1 MISNPDSFVL
11 HQQVHQTLAGSGCA
25 GFISWCIPCS
35 PYAWRSYSG
44 FVSGCRKHSVEGEVK
59 SGACQNDPQIAMTNR
74 SFERLQAG
82 QIEIDQPWPI
92 ASVTSHQGVG
102 IVGCW
107 SSAMRHQ
114 DVGARALI
122 RQAVLMSGLQGKVVK
137 LFVSFP
143 TLRYGCV
150 KSQSHWKLLTES

>member
-1 MISNPDSFVL
+1 MESF
-11 HQQVHQTLAGSGCA
+11 LAGGKIMPSACKTFQKENSYKIYPERCIIVINLVALCPSGIESRL
-25 GFISWCIPCS
+25 FCS
-35 PYAWRSYSG
+35 SSTSPSNIGWVRLRWFHQLVHPLQSICMAVIQC

-102 IVGCW
+102 IVGC
-107 SSAMRHQ
+107 
-114 DVGARALI
+114 
-122 RQAVLMSGLQGKVVK
+122 
-137 LFVSFP
+137 
-143 TLRYGCV
+143 
-150 KSQSHWKLLTES
+150 